1 MDYGMGYGSGMGGGM
16 GGSSSMMMSSFSS
29 VCLCLLIAGVAFFM
43 ITSQNTKKQQEEEAA
58 AAAAIAAAQESS
70 DEAERPVEDDLSG
83 ARLLTVGGL
92 SMLVE
97 GDSCGNGTVKFS
109 ESKNDKWLWR
119 LNKVSSYNGVPVY
132 TIESFYKQFSNAC
145 DSRWLTAGTGC
156 KSAPYVGPR
165 EAGPRQQ
172 WIVIGNSSTG
182 FQIRNL
188 ACAKSRHER
197 QYLMQSAG
205 NHDSKPFF
213 SAGSGSTFDIAGELQ

>member
-1 MDYGMGYGSGMGGGM
+1 MNYGYGGYGSGMGGG
-16 GGSSSMMMSSFSS
+16 SSTTMMMSSFSMI
-29 VCLCLLIAGVAFFM
+29 CLCVLVAGAAFLLM
-43 ITSQNTKKQQEEEAA
+43 SSTSKNKQAEQD
-58 AAAAIAAAQESS
+58 AAAAIAAAQASAN
-70 DEAERPVEDDLSG
+70 EAEKPVEDDLSG

-92 SMLVE
+92 SMVVE
-97 GDSCGNGTVKFS
+97 GSSCGNGTVKFS
-109 ESKNDKWLWR
+109 ESKNDKFLWR
-119 LNKVSSYNGVPVY
+119 LNKVTEYNGVPVY

-172 WIVIGNSSTG
+172 WIIVGNASTG

-205 NHDSKPFF
+205 NRDDKPFF
-213 SAGSGSTFDIAGELQ
+213 SSGSGSTFAIEKSLE

>member
-1 MDYGMGYGSGMGGGM
+1 MNYGYGGYGSGMGGG
-16 GGSSSMMMSSFSS
+16 SSTTMMMSSFSMI
-29 VCLCLLIAGVAFFM
+29 CLCVLVAGAAFLLM
-43 ITSQNTKKQQEEEAA
+43 SSQSKNKQAEQD
-58 AAAAIAAAQESS
+58 AAAAIAAAQASAN
-70 DEAERPVEDDLSG
+70 EAERPVEDDLSG

-92 SMLVE
+92 SMVVE

-109 ESKNDKWLWR
+109 ESKNDKFLWR
-119 LNKVSSYNGVPVY
+119 LNKVTDYNGVPVY

-172 WIVIGNSSTG
+172 WIIVGNASTG

-205 NHDSKPFF
+205 NRDDKPFF
-213 SAGSGSTFDIAGELQ
+213 SSGSGSTFAIEKSLE

>member
-1 MDYGMGYGSGMGGGM
+1 MNYGYGGYGSGMGGG
-16 GGSSSMMMSSFSS
+16 SSTTMMMSSFSMI
-29 VCLCLLIAGVAFFM
+29 CLCVLVAGAAFLLM
-43 ITSQNTKKQQEEEAA
+43 SSQSKNKQAEQD
-58 AAAAIAAAQESS
+58 AAAAIAAAQASAN
-70 DEAERPVEDDLSG
+70 EAEKPVEDDLSG

-92 SMLVE
+92 SMVVE
-97 GDSCGNGTVKFS
+97 GSSCGNGTVKFS
-109 ESKNDKWLWR
+109 ESKNDKFLWR
-119 LNKVSSYNGVPVY
+119 LNKVTEYNGVPVY

-172 WIVIGNSSTG
+172 WIIVGNASTG

-205 NHDSKPFF
+205 NRDDKPFF
-213 SAGSGSTFDIAGELQ
+213 SSGSGSTFAIEKSLE

>member
-1 MDYGMGYGSGMGGGM
+1 MNYGYGGYGSGMGGG
-16 GGSSSMMMSSFSS
+16 SSTTMMMSSFSMI
-29 VCLCLLIAGVAFFM
+29 CLCVLVAGAAFLLM
-43 ITSQNTKKQQEEEAA
+43 SSQSKNKQAEQD
-58 AAAAIAAAQESS
+58 AAAAIAAAQASAN
-70 DEAERPVEDDLSG
+70 EAEKPVEDDLSG

-92 SMLVE
+92 SMVVE
-97 GDSCGNGTVKFS
+97 GSSCGNGTVKFS
-109 ESKNDKWLWR
+109 ESKNDKFLWR
-119 LNKVSSYNGVPVY
+119 LNKVTDYNGVPVY

-172 WIVIGNSSTG
+172 WIIVGNASTG

-205 NHDSKPFF
+205 NRDDKPFF
-213 SAGSGSTFDIAGELQ
+213 SSGSGSTFAIEKSLE